1 MKKMPKTYKQ
11 STVNAVIL
19 VLVLVLFLYLGAQ
32 LTKNFSAM
40 VSTQRTQVI
49 TDVDYLHL
57 KGYVFRHETPVSV
70 QGEGVC
76 DYLLE
81 DGAKVGVDQT
91 YAVYYRTEGA
101 SEKQSKLDGITRQI
115 RRLSSKS
122 AIGETVSDLSAI
134 NEALSSAYYSYI
146 NSVQNGNFSTADR
159 QGEALVDAL
168 VNYRSLTTGW
178 NDVAS
183 GTLAALE
190 DQKKA
195 LLSDFG
201 AGEKLVAR
209 EGFYFFRDTDGY
221 ETVFSPEKLDGISCE
236 ELDKLVSSNAQ
247 TYSGRV
253 IGKRV
258 NSAEWFLVVPTDA
271 ETVMRFSYEIL
282 PEVSET
288 ETESGS
294 DETQRAN
301 GDGEVEPEIGFY
313 TGRTYTVTYSSIGE
327 KSAEMKLDDAY
338 IDENGKG
345 YLVFSSYDLALSAEL
360 SRAQDVKVKM
370 SSTTGY
376 RIPTEALTELDGED
390 GVYILIG
397 TVVEF
402 RRVTVIER
410 GDGYCIVNTYEK
422 DRAELESAEGE
433 GDTATRPPYL
443 YVNDLIITSGNDLY
457 DGKLLD

>member
-1 MKKMPKTYKQ
+1 MKRTTKTYKQ

-19 VLVLVLFLYLGAQ
+19 VLVFVLLLYLGAQ
-32 LTKNFSAM
+32 LSKNFSTM

-57 KGYVFRHETPVSV
+57 KGYVFRYESPIAV

-76 DYLLE
+76 DYLLD

-91 YAVYYRTEGA
+91 YAVYYRTSGA
-101 SEKQSKLDGITRQI
+101 EEKQDRLDSISRQI
-115 RRLSSKS
+115 RRLTSKA
-122 AIGETVSDLSAI
+122 AIGETASDLSAI
-134 NEALSSAYYSYI
+134 NEALSSSYYSYI
-146 NSVQNGNFSTADR
+146 NSVQNGNFMAADR

-168 VNYRSLTTGW
+168 VNYRSVTTGW

-183 GTLAALE
+183 GTLVALE
-190 DQKKA
+190 GSKKA
-195 LLSDFG
+195 LLADCG
-201 AGEKLVAR
+201 MGEDLVAR
-209 EGFYFFRDTDGY
+209 EGFYFFRAADGY
-221 ETVFSPEKLDGISCE
+221 ENVFSPEKLDGISCE
-236 ELDKLVSSNAQ
+236 ELEELVSANSQ
-247 TYSGRV
+247 SYSGRV

-258 NSAEWFLVVPTDA
+258 DSAEWFLVVPTDA
-271 ETVMRFSYEIL
+271 ETVMSFAYEIM
-282 PEVSET
+282 PEES
-288 ETESGS
+288 ETESGL
-294 DETQRAN
+294 DETRRNDEDAA
-301 GDGEVEPEIGFY
+301 GEPEIGFY
-313 TGRTYTVTYSSIGE
+313 TGSTYTVTFFSTGE
-327 KSAEMKLDDAY
+327 KSAEMRLDDAY

-345 YLVFSSYDLALSAEL
+345 YLVFSSYDLTLSAEL
-360 SRAQDVKVKM
+360 SRAQDVKVQM

-410 GDGYCIVNTYEK
+410 GEGYCIVNTYEK
-422 DRAELESAEGE
+422 DKAELESAENE
-433 GDTATRPPYL
+433 GDATERPPYL

>member
-1 MKKMPKTYKQ
+1 M
-11 STVNAVIL
+11 
-19 VLVLVLFLYLGAQ
+19 
-32 LTKNFSAM
+32 
-40 VSTQRTQVI
+40 
-49 TDVDYLHL
+49 
-57 KGYVFRHETPVSV
+57 
-70 QGEGVC
+70 
-76 DYLLE
+76 
-81 DGAKVGVDQT
+81 
-91 YAVYYRTEGA
+91 
-101 SEKQSKLDGITRQI
+101 
-115 RRLSSKS
+115 
-122 AIGETVSDLSAI
+122 
-134 NEALSSAYYSYI
+134 
-146 NSVQNGNFSTADR
+146 
-159 QGEALVDAL
+159 
-168 VNYRSLTTGW
+168 
-178 NDVAS
+178 
-183 GTLAALE
+183 
-190 DQKKA
+190 
-195 LLSDFG
+195 
-201 AGEKLVAR
+201 AR

-258 NSAEWFLVVPTDA
+258 DSAEWFLVVPTDA

-294 DETQRAN
+294 DETQRAD
-301 GDGEVEPEIGFY
+301 GDGEVEPDIGFY

-422 DRAELESAEGE
+422 DRAELESAEDE

>member
-1 MKKMPKTYKQ
+1 MRMKKTTKTYKQ

-32 LTKNFSAM
+32 LSKNFSTM

-91 YAVYYRTEGA
+91 YAVYYRTGDA
-101 SEKQSKLDGITRQI
+101 AEKQDRLDAVSRQI

-134 NEALSSAYYSYI
+134 NEALSSSYYSYI
-146 NSVQNGNFSTADR
+146 NSVQNGNFSAADR
-159 QGEALVDAL
+159 QGEGLVDAL
-168 VNYRSLTTGW
+168 VNYRSVTTGW

-190 DQKKA
+190 GQKKA
-195 LLSDFG
+195 LLADLG
-201 AGEKLVAR
+201 KGEDLVAR
-209 EGFYFFRDTDGY
+209 EGFYFFRATDGY
-221 ETVFSPEKLDGISCE
+221 ETVFSPEKLDGISCD
-236 ELDKLVSSNAQ
+236 ELEKLVASDPQ
-247 TYSGRV
+247 THSGRV

-258 NSAEWFLVVPTDA
+258 DSAEWFLVVPTDA
-271 ETVMRFSYEIL
+271 ETVMSFAYEIL
-282 PEVSET
+282 PEESET
-288 ETESGS
+288 DTESGS
-294 DETQRAN
+294 DETRRADEDN
-301 GDGEVEPEIGFY
+301 VGETEIGFY
-313 TGRTYTVTYSSIGE
+313 TGRTYTVTFSSTGE

-338 IDENGKG
+338 IDEDGKG
-345 YLVFSSYDLALSAEL
+345 YLVFSSYDLTLSAEL
-360 SRAQDVKVKM
+360 SRAQDVKVRM

-422 DRAELESAEGE
+422 DKAELEETE
-433 GDTATRPPYL
+433 NETTPRPPYL
-443 YVNDLIITSGNDLY
+443 YINDLIITSGNDLY